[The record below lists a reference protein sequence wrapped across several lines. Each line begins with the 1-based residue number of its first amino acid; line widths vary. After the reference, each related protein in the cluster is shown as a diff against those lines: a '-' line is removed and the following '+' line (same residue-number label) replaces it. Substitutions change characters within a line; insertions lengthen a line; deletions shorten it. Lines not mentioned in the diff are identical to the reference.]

1 MNNIICSNDKLSFQL
16 STSYPPFCE
25 QDLHIHDICE
35 LFYLIKGSG
44 YYETEGTRYPFK
56 PGMIL
61 LMQPGETHR
70 AVRFDE
76 GAYTRIAIHFH
87 PSVIDSIDSS
97 RQLLRTFYNRSMGAR
112 NYYDRDTLANT
123 NIYQHL
129 TKMTIPCETEE
140 EQCVQVLSYLPAVLS
155 ELAKVY
161 DQNAMSVTDKN
172 TLIIHDIL
180 DFINQNLSAP
190 LSVELLC
197 EKFFVTRTQL
207 YRIFK
212 KTTEMNAWE
221 YIVLKRLVLARSMI
235 NDGVSTI
242 EAAKL
247 CGFKDYSSF
256 YRAYMAKYG
265 TPPSGIHRTRK
276 K

>member
-1 MNNIICSNDKLSFQL
+1 MSNVGCANEKLGFQL

-25 QDLHIHDICE
+25 QDLHIHDMCE

-56 PGMIL
+56 SGMIL

-70 AVRFDE
+70 AVRFDD
-76 GAYTRIAIHFH
+76 GPYTRISIHFH

-97 RQLLRTFYNRSMGAR
+97 RRLLRPFYNRTMGTR
-112 NYYDRDTLANT
+112 NYYDRETLTNT
-123 NIYQHL
+123 SVYQYL
-129 TKMTIPCETEE
+129 TKMTVPCATED

-155 ELAKVY
+155 ELAKIF
-161 DQNAMSVTDKN
+161 DQSAMAVTDKN
-172 TLIIHDIL
+172 TLMIHDIL
-180 DFINQNLSAP
+180 DYINQNLSAS

-197 EKFFVTRTQL
+197 EKFFITRTQL

-235 NDGVSTI
+235 NDGTPAI
-242 EAAKL
+242 DAAKQ
-247 CGFKDYSSF
+247 CGFRDYSSF
-256 YRAYMAKYG
+256 YRAYLAKYG
-265 TPPSGIHRTRK
+265 APPSGIHRTRTK
-276 K
+276 